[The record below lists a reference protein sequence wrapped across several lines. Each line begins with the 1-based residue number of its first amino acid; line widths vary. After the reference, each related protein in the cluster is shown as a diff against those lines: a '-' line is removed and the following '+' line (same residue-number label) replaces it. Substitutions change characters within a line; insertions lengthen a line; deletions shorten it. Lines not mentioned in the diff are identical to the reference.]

1 MSMQSVQAYPLSTFM
16 ILCGKAPVIFNI
28 NTTEKNV
35 LKNDYFF
42 GKSKIIEM
50 GFRLILSGFLSIESE
65 NPIFLEGISPGFEV
79 LKISFHS
86 LLIALIIDTKK
97 EVSCRI

>member
-1 MSMQSVQAYPLSTFM
+1 MSMQSVQANPLSTFM

-86 LLIALIIDTKK
+86 LLIVLIIDTKK